1 MRELGKRLAPPV
13 WGAAMRREISKAPA
27 RADGPVPKPPSAAG
41 ARRQTCVGC
50 RRSPR
55 NYSLTGAFSKLAYQH
70 RAQVHNESLARD
82 SLLDPSHA
90 YRYPEYSQ
98 LLVMR
103 IYLDYNATTPVDP
116 AVLDAMLPYFAE
128 TFGNASSIHSPGQ
141 RARGAVDGAR
151 ASVAALLGAKLSE
164 IVFTSGGTES
174 DNLAL
179 FGVVAASQEPR
190 KHIITTA
197 IEHHAVLN
205 SAQALEK
212 LGVAVSYIPVGHK
225 GVVDLADIRRAIT
238 RETILISVMHAN
250 NELGTI
256 QPIEEI
262 SRIAAAAKVLFH
274 CDAVQT
280 AGKLPLDVNRL
291 GVDLLSIS
299 AHKMYGPKGTGA
311 LYVRSGTPLEPQ
323 FHGGHHERDRRPGTE
338 NVPGIVGLG
347 RAADL
352 ARKNLMTDC
361 TRITSLRNRLEEA
374 LLAACPDARVNGKPA
389 QRVPNTSNISF
400 HAAGGEAL
408 VIALDLEGIA
418 CSTGAA
424 CSSGAVGPSHV
435 LIAIGLSADQAR
447 SSLRFSLGR
456 TTTPEEIDQA
466 IAVIPQA
473 VERLRALSPLSTN
486 AAISA

>member
-1 MRELGKRLAPPV
+1 MRYPYWP
-13 WGAAMRREISKAPA
+13 
-27 RADGPVPKPPSAAG
+27 
-41 ARRQTCVGC
+41 
-50 RRSPR
+50 
-55 NYSLTGAFSKLAYQH
+55 
-70 RAQVHNESLARD
+70 
-82 SLLDPSHA
+82 LLDPSHA

-98 LLVMR
+98 LLDMR

-128 TFGNASSIHSPGQ
+128 SFGNASSIHSPGQ
-141 RARGAVDGAR
+141 RARGAVDASR
-151 ASVAALLGAKLSE
+151 ASVAALMGAKPSE

-190 KHIITTA
+190 KHIVTTA

-205 SAQALEK
+205 AAQALEK
-212 LGVAVSYIPVGHK
+212 LGIAVSYVPVGRE
-225 GVVDLADIRRAIT
+225 GVVDPEDIRRALKP
-238 RETILISVMHAN
+238 ETILISVMHAN

-262 SRIAAAAKVLFH
+262 GRIAAAAKVIFH

-280 AGKLPLDVNRL
+280 AGKIPLDVNRL
-291 GVDLLSIS
+291 GVDLLTIS
-299 AHKMYGPKGTGA
+299 AHKFYGPKGAGA
-311 LYVRSGTPLEPQ
+311 IYVRSGTPLEPQ

-347 RAADL
+347 KAAEL
-352 ARKNLMTDC
+352 ARKNMMTDC
-361 TRITSLRNRLEEA
+361 ARITTLRNRLEDA
-374 LLAACPDARVNGKPA
+374 LLATCAEARVNGNRA
-389 QRVPNTSNISF
+389 QRVSNTSNISF

-408 VIALDLEGIA
+408 VIALDLQGIA

-435 LIAIGLSADQAR
+435 LMAIGLSPDEAR

-456 TTTPEEIDQA
+456 NTTPEEIDQA
-466 IAVIPQA
+466 IALIPQA
-473 VERLRALSPLSTN
+473 VERLRALSPLSANTEM
-486 AAISA
+486 SA

>member
-1 MRELGKRLAPPV
+1 
-13 WGAAMRREISKAPA
+13 
-27 RADGPVPKPPSAAG
+27 
-41 ARRQTCVGC
+41 
-50 RRSPR
+50 
-55 NYSLTGAFSKLAYQH
+55 
-70 RAQVHNESLARD
+70 
-82 SLLDPSHA
+82 
-90 YRYPEYSQ
+90 
-98 LLVMR
+98 MR
-103 IYLDYNATTPVDP
+103 IYLDSNATTPVDP
-116 AVLDAMLPYFAE
+116 AVLEGMLPYFAE

-141 RARGAVDGAR
+141 RARGAVDAAR
-151 ASVAALLGAKLSE
+151 ASVAALLGAKPSE

-205 SAQALEK
+205 AAQALEK
-212 LGVAVSYIPVGHK
+212 LGVAVTYIPVGRE
-225 GVVDLADIRRAIT
+225 GVVDPEDIRRALKP
-238 RETILISVMHAN
+238 ETILISVMHAN

-256 QPIEEI
+256 QPTDEI
-262 SRIAAAAKVLFH
+262 GRIAAAAKVLFH
-274 CDAVQT
+274 CDAVQS
-280 AGKLPLDVNRL
+280 AGKIPLDVNRL

-299 AHKMYGPKGTGA
+299 AHKIYGPKGTGA

-338 NVPGIVGLG
+338 NVPGIIGLG
-347 RAADL
+347 KAADL

-361 TRITSLRNRLEEA
+361 ARVTALRNRLEDA
-374 LLAACPDARVNGKPA
+374 LLATCGNARVNGNRA
-389 QRVPNTSNISF
+389 QRVSNTSNISF

-408 VIALDLEGIA
+408 VIALDLQGIA

-435 LIAIGLSADQAR
+435 LMAIGLSPDEAR

-466 IAVIPQA
+466 IAIIPQA
-473 VERLRALSPLSTN
+473 VERLRALSPLSAN
-486 AAISA
+486 AELSA

>member
-1 MRELGKRLAPPV
+1 M
-13 WGAAMRREISKAPA
+13 S
-27 RADGPVPKPPSAAG
+27 
-41 ARRQTCVGC
+41 
-50 RRSPR
+50 
-55 NYSLTGAFSKLAYQH
+55 
-70 RAQVHNESLARD
+70 
-82 SLLDPSHA
+82 
-90 YRYPEYSQ
+90 
-98 LLVMR
+98 

-116 AVLDAMLPYFAE
+116 AVLEAMLPYFAE
-128 TFGNASSIHSPGQ
+128 NFGNASSIHSPGQ
-141 RARGAVDGAR
+141 RARSAVDASR
-151 ASVAALLGAKLSE
+151 ASVAALLGAKPSE
-164 IVFTSGGTES
+164 IIFTSGGTES

-179 FGVVAASQEPR
+179 FGVVAASQESR

-205 SAQALEK
+205 AAQALEK
-212 LGVAVSYIPVGHK
+212 LGVEVTYVSAGREGI
-225 GVVDLADIRRAIT
+225 VDPEDIRSALKP
-238 RETILISVMHAN
+238 ETILISVMHAN

-262 SRIAAAAKVLFH
+262 GRIAAAAKVLFH

-280 AGKLPLDVNRL
+280 AGKMPLDANRL
-291 GVDLLSIS
+291 SVDLLSIS
-299 AHKMYGPKGTGA
+299 AHKIYGPKGVGA

-347 RAADL
+347 TAAEL
-352 ARKNLMTDC
+352 ARKNMMTDC
-361 TRITSLRNRLEEA
+361 ARITSLRNRLEEA
-374 LLAACPDARVNGKPA
+374 LLAACAEARVNGDRA
-389 QRVPNTSNISF
+389 HRVSNTSNVSF

-408 VIALDLEGIA
+408 VIALDLQGIA

-435 LIAIGLSADQAR
+435 LMAIGLSPDEAR

-456 TTTPEEIDQA
+456 TTTAEEIDQV
-466 IAVIPQA
+466 IAAIPQT

-486 AAISA
+486 TAFSA

>member
-1 MRELGKRLAPPV
+1 MRL
-13 WGAAMRREISKAPA
+13 
-27 RADGPVPKPPSAAG
+27 
-41 ARRQTCVGC
+41 
-50 RRSPR
+50 
-55 NYSLTGAFSKLAYQH
+55 
-70 RAQVHNESLARD
+70 
-82 SLLDPSHA
+82 
-90 YRYPEYSQ
+90 
-98 LLVMR
+98 
-103 IYLDYNATTPVDP
+103 YLDYNATTPVDP
-116 AVLDAMLPYFAE
+116 TVLDAMLPYFAE
-128 TFGNASSIHSPGQ
+128 SFGNASSIHSPGQ

-151 ASVAALLGAKLSE
+151 ASVAALLGAKSSE
-164 IVFTSGGTES
+164 IVFTSGGTEA

-179 FGVVAASQEPR
+179 FGVASASQEPR

-205 SAQALEK
+205 AAQALERS
-212 LGVAVSYIPVGHK
+212 GVEVSYIPVGRD
-225 GVVDLADIRRAIT
+225 GIVDPEEIRRALKP
-238 RETILISVMHAN
+238 ETILISVMHAN

-256 QPIEEI
+256 QPVEEI
-262 SRIAAAAKVLFH
+262 GRIAAAADVLFH

-299 AHKMYGPKGTGA
+299 AHKIYGPKGVGA

-338 NVPGIVGLG
+338 NVPGIAGLG
-347 RAADL
+347 KAADL
-352 ARKNLMTDC
+352 ARKTLQTDC
-361 TRITSLRNRLEEA
+361 ARITTLRNRLEDG
-374 LLAACPDARVNGKPA
+374 LLASCGDARANGNRA
-389 QRVPNTSNISF
+389 QRVSNTSNIWF

-408 VIALDLEGIA
+408 VIALDLQGIA

-435 LIAIGLSADQAR
+435 LLAIGLSPDEAR

-456 TTTPEEIDQA
+456 TTTTEEIEHA

-473 VERLRALSPLSTN
+473 VERLRALSPLSAN
-486 AAISA
+486 AAVS